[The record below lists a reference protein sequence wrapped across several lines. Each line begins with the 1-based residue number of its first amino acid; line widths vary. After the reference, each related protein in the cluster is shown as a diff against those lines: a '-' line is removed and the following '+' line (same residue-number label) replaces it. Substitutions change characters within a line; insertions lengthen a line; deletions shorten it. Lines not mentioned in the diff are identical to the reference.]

1 MMKVTFLAV
10 LTGVLAV
17 TVIGADRGSAEPIAA
32 GVAVVDI
39 TPPVPYRMCGYYAQR
54 LSTGTH
60 DPLLAKAI
68 VLKQDQ
74 QQVALVFCDIIGVSP
89 DLAARARNAASEK
102 TGIPVANIVVA
113 ATHSHTGP
121 LYYGV
126 LRDFYHDRAVAK
138 DGRDPC
144 ETVDYP
150 AQLAEGIVRAIAD
163 AQAALR
169 PVELAAGTTQ
179 EPKLSFNRRFH
190 MKDGS
195 VRFNPGVNNP
205 DIVRAAG
212 PIDPEVGLVL
222 VRGASDKKPVVLL
235 TVFALHLDTTG
246 GTEYSADFPYYLA
259 QSLGK
264 QFGDKF
270 ISLFGN
276 GTCGDINHIDVT
288 TSKRR
293 SAGEIGA
300 ELADAVKA
308 GLARLTPIE
317 RPSLAAAREIVG
329 APIQKYSPDE
339 IAQAKETMV
348 KAESGGVSFLDQVK
362 ATKIV
367 DLQSRKGDTLPLEV
381 QVVRLGDDVAL
392 VTLPGEPFVDLG
404 LAIKKRS
411 PFKTTIVVELAND
424 EFGYIPTA
432 KAFAEG
438 SYETV
443 NSRVVTGGGEMMVEA
458 TVRLLG
464 QLKP

>member
-1 MMKVTFLAV
+1 MTLLAV
-10 LTGVLAV
+10 LTGVLAM
-17 TVIGADRGSAEPIAA
+17 TVVGADRVSAEPIEA

-39 TPPVPYRMCGYYAQR
+39 TPPVPYRMSGYYMER

-68 VLKQDQ
+68 VLKQGQ
-74 QQVALVFCDIIGVSP
+74 QQVAIVFCDLIGIWL
-89 DLAARARNAASEK
+89 DLGARARQAASEK
-102 TGIPVANIVVA
+102 TGIPAANIVVA

-121 LYYGV
+121 LYCGE
-126 LRDFYHDRAVAK
+126 LRNFYHDRAVAK

-150 AQLAEGIVRAIAD
+150 AQLAAGIVKAVAD

-169 PVELAAGTTQ
+169 PVELQAGTAQ
-179 EPKLSFNRRFH
+179 ETKLSFNRRFH
-190 MKDGS
+190 MKDGA
-195 VRFNPGVNNP
+195 VQCNPGVKNP
-205 DIVRAAG
+205 DIVRPAG

-222 VRGASDKKPVVLL
+222 ARGADKKPVASL
-235 TVFALHLDTTG
+235 TVFALHLDTTS
-246 GTEYSADFPYYLA
+246 GTLYSADYPYYLA

-264 QFGDKF
+264 EFGDKF
-270 ISLFGN
+270 VSLFGN

-288 TSKRR
+288 AAAQK
-293 SAGEIGA
+293 SARDIGPALA
-300 ELADAVKA
+300 ETVKG
-308 GLARLTPIE
+308 GLAQLPPIE
-317 RPSLAAAREIVG
+317 RPSLAVAREIVNS
-329 APIQKYSPDE
+329 PIQKYTADE
-339 IAQAKETMV
+339 SAWAKDIMV
-348 KAESGGVSFLDQVK
+348 KAESGDVPFLERVK

-367 DLQSRKGDTLPLEV
+367 DLLSRKGDTLPLEV

-392 VTLPGEPFVDLG
+392 VALPGEVFVDLG

-411 PFKTTIVVELAND
+411 PFKTTMVVELAND
-424 EFGYIPTA
+424 VPSYIPTK

-443 NSRVVTGGGEMMVEA
+443 NSRVAPGGGEMMVEA
-458 TVRLLG
+458 AVRLLG